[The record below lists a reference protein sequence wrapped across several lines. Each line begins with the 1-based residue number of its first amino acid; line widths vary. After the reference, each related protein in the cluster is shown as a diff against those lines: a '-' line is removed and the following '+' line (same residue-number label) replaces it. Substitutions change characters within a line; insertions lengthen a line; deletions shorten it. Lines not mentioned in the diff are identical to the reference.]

1 MLSCGGCCGGCSGG
15 TPRSGGYT
23 GGYVGGSG
31 SKALPVGG
39 VRNHGHLTRFRC
51 LIYMMKYVAVISSTN
66 PIPCKLKTALMQ
78 HVTFTA
84 NHSALRY
91 FTLCSYIKSRNVTR

>member
-15 TPRSGGYT
+15 TRRSGGYT

-39 VRNHGHLTRFRC
+39 VNHGHLTRFRF
-51 LIYMMKYVAVISSTN
+51 LIYMVKYVAVIGSTN
-66 PIPCKLKTALMQ
+66 PIPRKLKTALMQ

-84 NHSALRY
+84 NHSVLRY